1 MRNPNPVNF
10 MSSEEV
16 RSAGWQAESRDSDGH
31 LISMH
36 APFEAHDDEGI
47 VWFVRE
53 ATKRGETVTIW
64 PIPDIQIKGA
74 A

>member
-1 MRNPNPVNF
+1 MRNPNPINF

-16 RSAGWQAESRDSDGH
+16 RSAGWQAEARDRDGH

-36 APFEAHDDEGI
+36 APFEPGDDEGI

-64 PIPDIQIKGA
+64 PTA
-74 A
+74 TVAR